1 MKYYYDL
8 HIHTVLSPCADVLM
22 TPNNLWNMVSL
33 KGLDFVA
40 FVDHNSSRQLPM
52 LAKIGESYKTKQIYG
67 IEVSLF
73 SGIHVLCYFKH
84 LSDALVVGSI
94 VESHLPCKHID
105 ISTPSSHLTDEYDA
119 FSEMVLLPLGEN
131 TNLSIS
137 ELQEIMSPY
146 EHLLVLAHLNRY
158 LEKGVEVLSLAK
170 FDAVE
175 WSDSSTPPIH
185 VVDNIPWIY
194 NSDAHDLVQI
204 LEKGRKNVVDLE
216 CGSIDCFFEGFYH
229 G

>member
-40 FVDHNSSRQLPM
+40 FVDHNSCRQLPM
-52 LAKIGESYKTKQIYG
+52 LAKIGESYQTKQIYG
-67 IEVSLF
+67 IEVSLS

-84 LSDALVVGSI
+84 LSDALMVGSI
-94 VESHLPCKHID
+94 VESHLPNKQVDATSH
-105 ISTPSSHLTDEYDA
+105 PSHLTDEYDS
-119 FSEMVLLPLGEN
+119 FSEMLAIPLGDN
-131 TNLSIS
+131 TSLCIL
-137 ELQEIMSPY
+137 ELQKIVSPY

-158 LEKGVEVLSLAK
+158 LEKGVELLSLAK

-175 WSDSSTPPIH
+175 WSDSSTPPSH
-185 VVDNIPWIY
+185 LVGNIPWMY

-204 LEKGRKNVVDLE
+204 LEKGRNNVIDLT
-216 CGSIDCFFEGFYH
+216 CYSVDCFFEGFYH